1 MKSLDSGQERHIC
14 LEYLYVL
21 TKYTQV
27 DEQVTKQLNTIS
39 LKPGKIRK
47 NPSFMSYEMLVY
59 FVCFS
64 RFFHKV
70 FDLLGKVI
78 PGSPLVV
85 LSDVIYSFLLYCG
98 FLFVFLAPGRGL
110 DGNWRFF
117 GDWV

>member
-98 FLFVFLAPGRGL
+98 FLFVFLAPGRGPGWKL
-110 DGNWRFF
+110 ALFW
-117 GDWV
+117 